1 MKVTINEKQNT
12 HKPTTMVCWL
22 VDIRCPVSGGSWF
35 GNTMGAYIVVPEN
48 SPPWL
53 IFRVEANIPEQMC
66 EFT

>member
-1 MKVTINEKQNT
+1 
-12 HKPTTMVCWL
+12 MVCWL

-48 SPPWL
+48 SSPWL